1 MVVEPTDRTA
11 PDFRV
16 PEVNRRPGSHAVRAD
31 VGHGRHSRRPHSR
44 GDVPFHCFGN
54 AVLILARSILFNFLF
69 YLNLFFYM
77 TAALPTLLLPHRV
90 LTAFAKSWG
99 RTNLRL
105 LRAICGIDVAW
116 AGLEKI
122 PTGSLIVAAKHQSTW
137 DTFAL
142 LTLFDDPTFI
152 VKRELMWIPLFGWY
166 IWKARMIPVDRGA
179 RSQALASMTER
190 AGAELAH
197 SRQLVIF
204 PEGTRRAP
212 GAEPAY
218 KFGVAHLY
226 AETGAPCL
234 PIALNSG
241 LVWGRRA
248 FLRRPG
254 TVRVEILDPIPPG
267 LGRTEFFER
276 LKRDVEA
283 STARL
288 IAEGANS

>member
-1 MVVEPTDRTA
+1 
-11 PDFRV
+11 
-16 PEVNRRPGSHAVRAD
+16 
-31 VGHGRHSRRPHSR
+31 
-44 GDVPFHCFGN
+44 
-54 AVLILARSILFNFLF
+54 VLILRSVLFNLLF
-69 YLNLFFYM
+69 YLNLLLYM
-77 TAALPTLLLPHRV
+77 TAALPTLLLPHRAV
-90 LTAFAKSWG
+90 IAFAKSWG
-99 RTNLRL
+99 RTNLWL
-105 LRAICGIDVAW
+105 LRAVCGIDVAW
-116 AGLEKI
+116 IGLDKI
-122 PTGSLIVAAKHQSTW
+122 PAGPLIVAAKHQSTW

-142 LTLFDDPTFI
+142 LTLFEDPTFI

-166 IWKARMIPVDRGA
+166 IWRARMIPVDRGA

-190 AGAELAH
+190 ARVELAQ

-226 AETGAPCL
+226 AETGTPCL

-248 FLRRPG
+248 FLRHPG

-267 LGRTEFFER
+267 LDRTKFYER
-276 LKRDVEA
+276 LKRDMEA
-283 STARL
+283 ATTRL
-288 IAEGANS
+288 IAAGTRS